1 VARVARILITSARHA
16 GFVLPLLQ
24 VARALVA
31 RGDEVTV
38 LTGSEFASDVEDA
51 GARFARLPYD
61 DVAAPPAVR
70 PARDRSGA
78 REIARLLERLF
89 LGSIEVDHRTV
100 LSLSASLG
108 IDVIISEPLF
118 VGSSII
124 GLLPRAGRPGV
135 LSIGFFPLPF
145 GSSDTAPYGLG
156 LAPLDEPLNTIR
168 NALLRVATDVA
179 VIGGLR
185 RRFREEVRRLTGATV
200 RGSLFDIALSPDA
213 FAQMSVPQF
222 EFPRRDLS
230 PKVRFVGP
238 LPPPPVGELPS
249 WWDPTDRTPV
259 VTVTQGT
266 YANADPS
273 ELIVPTLRALA
284 DAPVRVVATTGGPD
298 PATVSAA
305 FGGALPGNARVE
317 RFLPY
322 EHLLPA
328 SSVVVTNGGY
338 GTVHHALRWG
348 VPLVVSG
355 RTEDKVEVNARVA
368 WAGVG
373 IDLKQQRPRPD
384 AIRQA
389 VTTVLTDPTHRRAA
403 TRIASAIAATDPI
416 ADLLAL
422 VDELI
427 AAGNGSAEVE
437 RGALPRRR

>member
-1 VARVARILITSARHA
+1 VARILITSARHA

-38 LTGSEFASDVEDA
+38 LTGSEFASRVEEA

-61 DVAAPPAVR
+61 DVARPPAVR
-70 PARDRSGA
+70 PARNRSGV

-89 LGSIEVDHRTV
+89 LDSIEVDHRTV

-108 IDVIISEPLF
+108 IDAIISEPLF

-124 GLLPRAGRPGV
+124 GLLPRDRRPAV
-135 LSIGFFPLPF
+135 LSVGFFPLPF
-145 GSSDTAPYGLG
+145 GGSDTAPYGLG
-156 LAPLDEPLNTIR
+156 LTPLEEPLNTIR
-168 NALLRVATDVA
+168 NSLLRVATDVA
-179 VIGGLR
+179 VTGGLR

-213 FAQMSVPQF
+213 FAQMSVPQL

-249 WWDPTDRTPV
+249 WWDSDDRTPV

-305 FGGALPGNARVE
+305 YGGPLPANARVE

-322 EHLLPA
+322 DHLLPA

-373 IDLKQQRPRPD
+373 IDLKQQRPRPE

-389 VTTVLTDPTHRRAA
+389 VTTVLTDPKHRRAA
-403 TRIASAIAATDPI
+403 AGIGAAIAATDPM
-416 ADLLAL
+416 ADLLAW

-427 AAGNGSAEVE
+427 AAGRRSAEIDG
-437 RGALPRRR
+437 GALPRSH